1 MSVETAW
8 DYLFY
13 SYKANL
19 PLEGSFRSDLDK
31 LHKAVN
37 FVVESELKDKQK
49 QGAVEELEKL
59 LDWEVKC
66 KNVNLHTEN
75 SVPVELI
82 KQRLKW
88 LKEGV

>member
-1 MSVETAW
+1 MSDETAW

-19 PLEGSFRSDLDK
+19 PLEGSFRSVLDK

-66 KNVNLHTEN
+66 KNINLYTEN

-82 KQRLKW
+82 EQRLKW